1 MWLDSKFSTAWMFTP
16 GMRSP
21 SLLPLEDVSNIY
33 GLKHIIHVYM
43 MEHAIYVSIYI
54 YPDSISISLFVYLL
68 VYLIIYSSAYG
79 YPFVH
84 PLIYLFRYQ
93 VLYDLYPVY
102 KNIHI
107 SSVDHMFRLS
117 GSFSRGWVSRNVGI
131 KSMGFRLL
139 VYRNPRRFLHHVFWS
154 LNMFVSCIYAAAIFM
169 VIFPV
174 FFSCLILSQL
184 KMVSGSEN
192 LTI

>member
-1 MWLDSKFSTAWMFTP
+1 V
-16 GMRSP
+16 
-21 SLLPLEDVSNIY
+21 DV
-33 GLKHIIHVYM
+33 HTR
-43 MEHAIYVSIYI
+43 HAIAEFIAAWRRVKYIWFEAYHTCIYDGTCDICIYIYI